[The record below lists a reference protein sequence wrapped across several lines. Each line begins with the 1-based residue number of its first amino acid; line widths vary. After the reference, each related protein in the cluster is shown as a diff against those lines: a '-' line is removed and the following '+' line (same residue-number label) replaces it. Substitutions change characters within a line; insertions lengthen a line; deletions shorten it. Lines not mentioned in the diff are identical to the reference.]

1 VRGIL
6 AEKTPRAEV
15 GFTGCANPLGAR
27 IHKAVIVARYG
38 RNALLRVT
46 VTMFAFGI
54 GAAAPLIAKHP

>member
-1 VRGIL
+1 M
-6 AEKTPRAEV
+6 
-15 GFTGCANPLGAR
+15 GAR

>member
-6 AEKTPRAEV
+6 AEKTRGAEV
-15 GFTGCANPLGAR
+15 GFTGCANPLG
-27 IHKAVIVARYG
+27 KAVIVARYG